1 MRWFVFS
8 SDAPPFVRAKRSRTG
23 TRLTLEPLEERRCLT
38 ADLEFAASNCLQLP
52 GAENELS
59 QFESAESAAPY
70 HQETSSLSSESCAD
84 NLEDI
89 GYREDEDGT
98 SNTTTGDD
106 DVDHPED
113 GDEVG
118 DEPTDIQVGSLPLDT
133 DFAVET
139 TNGTDSSANLLAN
152 SPKEP
157 RTDLIS
163 NVGTVTGPAVIAS
176 PSQQLDDNRLD
187 STTPQERVSV
197 VVPVPAST
205 IEPNPDTKDP
215 RPLIQQVESLRVL
228 PVAPINAGQLNSQIV
243 PTGSYLG
250 ATTARVGLHGVGSE
264 EGKLIA
270 PFSVEA
276 AKAVAKD
283 RIRKTKYE
291 SARPSISAVTA
302 LMPASDLLKT
312 KQLAEKARQEDASS
326 EKLVSLS
333 VTQVSATFVPI
344 EEEVAGAA
352 SGAILPEV
360 LDEQQENKPTEPSN
374 PLFFVVLV
382 GLIGFPKPNRF
393 RLIRK
398 NGTRDNSPTP
408 GPITVVPLVNE
419 LEPWPKTTFVKRTQ
433 DETI

>member
-8 SDAPPFVRAKRSRTG
+8 PDAPPFVQSKRIRTG
-23 TRLTLEPLEERRCLT
+23 TRLTLEPLEERRCLA

-70 HQETSSLSSESCAD
+70 HQETLSLPNESCAD

-89 GYREDEDGT
+89 GHREDEDGT
-98 SNTTTGDD
+98 SNATTRDD
-106 DVDHPED
+106 DVIHPED
-113 GDEVG
+113 GDE
-118 DEPTDIQVGSLPLDT
+118 PPDIQVGSLPLDT
-133 DFAVET
+133 DFAVDT
-139 TNGTDSSANLLAN
+139 TNGIDSPANLLAN
-152 SPKEP
+152 SPKET
-157 RTDLIS
+157 RTDQNS

-176 PSQQLDDNRLD
+176 PSQQLNDNRLD
-187 STTPQERVSV
+187 STTPQERKSV

-205 IEPNPDTKDP
+205 IEPNPDTKAP

-228 PVAPINAGQLNSQIV
+228 PVAPINAGQLNAQIV
-243 PTGSYLG
+243 PAASYFG

-264 EGKLIA
+264 GGELIA
-270 PFSVEA
+270 PFAVEA
-276 AKAVAKD
+276 AKAVAND

-302 LMPASDLLKT
+302 LMPASELPKT
-312 KQLAEKARQEDASS
+312 KQLAEKALQEDAQS
-326 EKLVSLS
+326 EKLVSIS
-333 VTQVSATFVPI
+333 GTQVSATFVPI

-352 SGAILPEV
+352 SGAILPEI
-360 LDEQQENKPTEPSN
+360 LGEQQEDRPAESIN

-419 LEPWPKTTFVKRTQ
+419 LEPWPKTTLVKRTQ